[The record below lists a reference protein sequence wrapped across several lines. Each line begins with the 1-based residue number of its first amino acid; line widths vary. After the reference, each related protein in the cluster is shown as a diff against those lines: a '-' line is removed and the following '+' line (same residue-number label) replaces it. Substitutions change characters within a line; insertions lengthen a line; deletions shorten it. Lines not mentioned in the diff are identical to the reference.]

1 MNNLL
6 LDAKVNPTLNPD
18 PIPVALQ
25 VGFDLA
31 AVMHLK
37 RLDAGGNR
45 AVRLARPPIKATRED
60 SSNGKRYSSNLVSS
74 NMPDPFRKISDFHS
88 GNSTPNPNV
97 NPESFTRKNFS
108 LPLFLSNM
116 TKNVN
121 IIPGKVQDI
130 ISDNLFLMPKSIYP

>member
-45 AVRLARPPIKATRED
+45 ASSPRSSTYQGDARRLLKWQA
-60 SSNGKRYSSNLVSS
+60 VQQQ
-74 NMPDPFRKISDFHS
+74 
-88 GNSTPNPNV
+88 
-97 NPESFTRKNFS
+97 
-108 LPLFLSNM
+108 
-116 TKNVN
+116 
-121 IIPGKVQDI
+121 PGKQQHA
-130 ISDNLFLMPKSIYP
+130 